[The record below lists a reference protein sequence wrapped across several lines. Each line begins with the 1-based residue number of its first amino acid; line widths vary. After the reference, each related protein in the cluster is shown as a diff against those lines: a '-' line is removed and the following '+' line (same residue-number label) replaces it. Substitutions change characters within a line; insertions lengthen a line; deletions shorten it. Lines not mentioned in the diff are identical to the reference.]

1 MTRVIRFTSRSSG
14 SPQQSLAMGVNG
26 GSILDMISQL
36 FGSGSSSSDNAPPMD
51 LRMLMNGG
59 SNGNGNVGFGDYYMG
74 DMSALLQH
82 IRENFE
88 PPPHFTPAAKTAV
101 SALKPIDITEKHI
114 SECEACAVCKDAYET
129 DQKAL
134 MLPCDHM
141 FH

>member
-1 MTRVIRFTSRSSG
+1 MEGNDDTGFVAMDASSDSSAPNHTQQRSGIVRPNRNNQTIRRPMNNQMTRVIRFTSRSSG

-59 SNGNGNVGFGDYYMG
+59 FNGNGNVGFGDYYMG

-88 PPPHFTPAAKTAV
+88 P
-101 SALKPIDITEKHI
+101 
-114 SECEACAVCKDAYET
+114 
-129 DQKAL
+129 
-134 MLPCDHM
+134 
-141 FH
+141 

>member
-1 MTRVIRFTSRSSG
+1 MEGNDDTGFVAMDASSDSSEPNHTQQRSGIVRPNRNNQTIRRPMNNQMTRVIRFTSRSSG

-59 SNGNGNVGFGDYYMG
+59 FNGNGNVGFGDYYMG

-88 PPPHFTPAAKTAV
+88 P
-101 SALKPIDITEKHI
+101 
-114 SECEACAVCKDAYET
+114 
-129 DQKAL
+129 
-134 MLPCDHM
+134 
-141 FH
+141 